1 MNPLRLE
8 SLLAI
13 VDEGSFEA
21 AAHSLGITPSAVS
34 QRIKALEKDTGR
46 VLVRR
51 TSPATATEAGEI
63 LVQAARRMRLLQAE
77 TDARLE
83 GRLGRVPLSIAVNAD
98 SLATWFTPVMSDIAA
113 LDGATLRIRIEDEA
127 RTLVLLRRG
136 DVLGAVTRE
145 PRPVSGCETLP
156 LGLVRYRALATPE
169 LAARYRTDQ
178 GVDWS
183 RIPTLRFGPGDALQA
198 ADLEERLGA
207 HEQRPRMSEIPSSEA
222 LARAT
227 LRGLGWGLMSEL
239 QADIHLRRG
248 ELVPLDERIIE
259 VPLYWQRWRLE
270 SELLEQLTDSVM
282 AAARQL
288 PAIGPDH
295 APKGIPPQA

>member
-1 MNPLRLE
+1 MELHLIKISFMNPLHLE

-13 VDEGSFEA
+13 VDEGSFEH

-34 QRIKALEKDTGR
+34 QRIKALERDTGR

-51 TSPATATEAGEI
+51 STPATATEAGEI

-98 SLATWFTPVMSDIAA
+98 SLATWFTPVMSDVAGF
-113 LDGATLRIRIEDEA
+113 DGATLRIRIEDEA
-127 RTLVLLRRG
+127 RTLALLRRG

-145 PRPVSGCETLP
+145 SRPVSGCESLP
-156 LGLVRYRALATPE
+156 LGVVRYRAVATPD
-169 LAARYRTDQ
+169 LAAQYP
-178 GVDWS
+178 GPDWS
-183 RIPTLRFGPGDALQA
+183 RMPTLRFGPGDALQA
-198 ADLEERLGA
+198 ADLEERLG
-207 HEQRPRMSEIPSSEA
+207 EKQQRPRMSEIPSSEA

-248 ELVPLDERIIE
+248 DLVTLDDRIIDVPLH
-259 VPLYWQRWRLE
+259 WQRWRLE
-270 SELLEQLTDSVM
+270 SELLEKLTDSVF
-282 AAARQL
+282 AAAQQL
-288 PAIGPDH
+288 PAV
-295 APKGIPPQA
+295 

>member
-1 MNPLRLE
+1 MNLLQME

-21 AAHSLGITPSAVS
+21 AAHALGVTPSAIS
-34 QRIKALEKDTGR
+34 QRIKALERDTGR

-51 TSPATATEAGEI
+51 STPATATEAGEI

-77 TDARLE
+77 TDARLA

-98 SLATWFTPVMSDIAA
+98 SLATWFTPVLADVAEFDA
-113 LDGATLRIRIEDEA
+113 ATLRIRIEDEA
-127 RTLVLLRRG
+127 RTLALLRRG

-145 PRPVSGCETLP
+145 SRPVSGCDTVP
-156 LGLVRYRALATPE
+156 LGLVRYRAVATPE
-169 LAARYRTDQ
+169 LAARYPGPDF
-178 GVDWS
+178 S
-183 RIPTLRFGPGDALQA
+183 RMPTLRYGPGDALQA
-198 ADLEERLGA
+198 ADLEQRLGSND
-207 HEQRPRMSEIPSSEA
+207 QRPRMSEIPSSEA

-248 ELVPLDERIIE
+248 DLVRLDNRIVE

-270 SELLEQLTDSVM
+270 SDMLERLTDSVV
-282 AAARQL
+282 AAAGQL
-288 PAIGPDH
+288 PAI
-295 APKGIPPQA
+295 